1 MSSLLEGIF
10 KDISDEY
17 ARAIMS
23 GKSIYEMIMD
33 GKDKSYYARRKHGK
47 WTIHDKDGWQ
57 IAGRLNEREMKNYMK
72 LLTGEMK

>member
-1 MSSLLEGIF
+1 
-10 KDISDEY
+10 
-17 ARAIMS
+17 
-23 GKSIYEMIMD
+23 MIMD

-72 LLTGEMK
+72 LLTGE